1 MLGGMIMIC
10 AVQSGVRYLD
20 SAQLQKMREI
30 LNAPGSNVDTRILAQ
45 AVLDLNDSVSGLL
58 KAVELLTKKNKFHI
72 GG

>member
-1 MLGGMIMIC
+1 MIC
-10 AVQSGVRYLD
+10 AVRSGVRYMD

-30 LNAPGSNVDTRILAQ
+30 LNAPASNIDTRVLAQ